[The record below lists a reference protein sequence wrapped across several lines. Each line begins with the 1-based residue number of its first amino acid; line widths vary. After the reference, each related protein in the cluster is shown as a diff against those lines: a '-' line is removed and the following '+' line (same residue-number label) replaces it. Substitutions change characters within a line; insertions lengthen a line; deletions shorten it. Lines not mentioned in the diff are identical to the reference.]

1 MEDPYWE
8 LESKSRFFLS
18 ARLDL
23 ALDYCTAA
31 AAIAIVRTRL
41 AQGRGRKKVAQDDD
55 NE

>member
-1 MEDPYWE
+1 MDTPYWE

-23 ALDYCTAA
+23 ALDYTAA
-31 AAIAIVRTRL
+31 SQCSNTRRGPAQAAREKSCSGL
-41 AQGRGRKKVAQDDD
+41 YND